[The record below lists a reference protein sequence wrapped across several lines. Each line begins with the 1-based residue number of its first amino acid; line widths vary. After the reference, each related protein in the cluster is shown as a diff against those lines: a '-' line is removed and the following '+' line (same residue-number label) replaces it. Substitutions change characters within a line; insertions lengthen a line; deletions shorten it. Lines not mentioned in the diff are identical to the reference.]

1 MAIHWRPS
9 ISAPWEYLSA
19 LCIGVPPP
27 LVLTWACPN
36 TATRYVR
43 TFGSFLEAS
52 FLRVQSNR
60 ESGLYFCAGCR
71 KGQCVNMAVK
81 VLV

>member
-9 ISAPWEYLSA
+9 ISAPWDYLSA
-19 LCIGVPPP
+19 PPPP
-27 LVLTWACPN
+27 LVLTRACPN

-43 TFGSFLEAS
+43 TFGSFLGAS

-60 ESGLYFCAGCR
+60 ESGLYFCAGRR